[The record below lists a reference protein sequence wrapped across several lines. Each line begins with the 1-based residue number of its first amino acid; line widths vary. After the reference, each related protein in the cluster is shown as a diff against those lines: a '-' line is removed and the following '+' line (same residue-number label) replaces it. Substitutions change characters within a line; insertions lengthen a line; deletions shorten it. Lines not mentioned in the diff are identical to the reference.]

1 MKEFRLTEHE
11 VMSLSSRMPT
21 PFMVASTDKIEENYR
36 FMRHHLPHAG
46 IYYAIKANPTPAI
59 LKRLIGLGAH
69 FDVASAG
76 EMALLHGM
84 GVDGS
89 RMIYAN
95 TVKNISGLK
104 MAAKIGLN
112 RFTFDEETEIDK
124 MAAYVPGAD
133 VLLRISVHN
142 SKAKVDL
149 NTKFG
154 APPSMACEL
163 LMKAR
168 DKGLNPIGI
177 CFHVGSQSFSTA
189 AYEEALLLCH
199 GIFDEAKRMGLNLT
213 DLDIGGGFPVPSLD
227 CPHVDPAPMMDA
239 IDRQIADADTA
250 DGEAILNHILG
261 DDAASVTSGLAAQ
274 TGLTNEQVTGTLNN
288 VAPAILSELSA
299 ATTQVQKKGG
309 VDLSDGL
316 DFSDLMGMFSGIQS
330 AQSQSNQGGGLLSGL
345 VGALLGGKQEEKPQV
360 QQSSGASAMDLLSG
374 LMGSGAG
381 STGGLANLLGGD
393 ADEASFNGAS
403 LLSSLLGK

>member
-1 MKEFRLTEHE
+1 MDLLN
-11 VMSLSSRMPT
+11 MLLSSFT
-21 PFMVASTDKIEENYR
+21 SDNSVNALSGKTGIDKSKITSLI
-36 FMRHHLPHAG
+36 MMALPL
-46 IYYAIKANPTPAI
+46 IIKALTKNASSSSGASS
-59 LKRLIGLGAH
+59 LLGALTQH
-69 FDVASAG
+69 T
-76 EMALLHGM
+76 
-84 GVDGS
+84 S
-89 RMIYAN
+89 R
-95 TVKNISGLK
+95 
-104 MAAKIGLN
+104 
-112 RFTFDEETEIDK
+112 
-124 MAAYVPGAD
+124 
-133 VLLRISVHN
+133 
-142 SKAKVDL
+142 
-149 NTKFG
+149 
-154 APPSMACEL
+154 
-163 LMKAR
+163 
-168 DKGLNPIGI
+168 
-177 CFHVGSQSFSTA
+177 
-189 AYEEALLLCH
+189 
-199 GIFDEAKRMGLNLT
+199 
-213 DLDIGGGFPVPSLD
+213 
-227 CPHVDPAPMMDA
+227 DA
-239 IDRQIADADTA
+239 IDRQIADADAA